1 LVLFIFLA
9 GMGVGLV
16 GGVPVPLSKR
26 KEDDPLFKIE
36 LVEKKNDAD
45 EQIPVSFRIVRFR
58 FVILLY
64 HLY

>member
-1 LVLFIFLA
+1 MKRFKKAVRQIFLVLFIFLA

-45 EQIPVSFRIVRFR
+45 E
-58 FVILLY
+58 
-64 HLY
+64 